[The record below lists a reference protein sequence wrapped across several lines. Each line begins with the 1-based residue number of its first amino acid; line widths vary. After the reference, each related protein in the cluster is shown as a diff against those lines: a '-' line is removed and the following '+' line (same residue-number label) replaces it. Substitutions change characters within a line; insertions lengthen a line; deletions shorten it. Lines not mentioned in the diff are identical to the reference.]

1 MANEEIKIKAYKGF
15 DSDMSC
21 RGYQY
26 EIGKE
31 YEMDGNIKCCE
42 RGFHACES
50 PLEVLSHYFLDDKGG
65 FKRFCEV
72 EQSGK
77 IDKSNEGT
85 KVASSKIKIKA
96 ELSFSDLIKL
106 GIEWVQEKTKLSKEN
121 NNEKDYARIGSSGY
135 SARIGSSGYYA
146 RIGSSGYY
154 AQIGSSGDYARI
166 GSSGDYARIGSSG
179 YYARIGSSGDY
190 AQIGSSGDYAQIG
203 SSGDSAR
210 IGSSGDS
217 ARIGSSGDYAQINS
231 TGDDSVV
238 CCAGKGAIAR
248 AKKGSWITLS
258 EWKYSDEKR
267 RYIPICV
274 KTEQVDGE
282 RIKEDTWY
290 KLEGGEFV
298 EAVID

>member
-31 YEMDGNIKCCE
+31 YEMDGNIECCE

-77 IDKSNEGT
+77 IDRSNKGT

-121 NNEKDYARIGSSGY
+121 NNEKDYAQIGSSGD
-135 SARIGSSGYYA
+135 
-146 RIGSSGYY
+146 Y

-166 GSSGDYARIGSSG
+166 GSSGDS
-179 YYARIGSSGDY
+179 ARIGSSGDY
-190 AQIGSSGDYAQIG
+190 ARIG

-210 IGSSGDS
+210 IGSSGYSAQIGSSGDS

>member
-31 YEMDGNIKCCE
+31 YEMDGNIECCE

-77 IDKSNEGT
+77 IDRSNKGT

-135 SARIGSSGYYA
+135 SARIGSSG
-146 RIGSSGYY
+146 
-154 AQIGSSGDYARI
+154 DYAK
-166 GSSGDYARIGSSG
+166 
-179 YYARIGSSGDY
+179 
-190 AQIGSSGDYAQIG
+190 IG
-203 SSGDSAR
+203 SSGDSAK
-210 IGSSGDS
+210 INATGEGSV
-217 ARIGSSGDYAQINS
+217 I
-231 TGDDSVV
+231 
-238 CCAGKGAIAR
+238 CCAGIDARAR

-258 EWKYSDEKR
+258 EWRYNKEKGR
-267 RYIPICV
+267 NVPVCV

-290 KLEGGEFV
+290 QLKDGEFV
-298 EAVID
+298 ECSID

>member
-31 YEMDGNIKCCE
+31 YEMDGNIECCE

-77 IDKSNEGT
+77 IDRSNKGT

-121 NNEKDYARIGSSGY
+121 NNEKDYAQIGSSGDSAQIGSSGDYARIGSSGY
-135 SARIGSSGYYA
+135 SARIGSSGY
-146 RIGSSGYY
+146 S
-154 AQIGSSGDYARI
+154 AQ
-166 GSSGDYARIGSSG
+166 
-179 YYARIGSSGDY
+179 
-190 AQIGSSGDYAQIG
+190 
-203 SSGDSAR
+203 

>member
-31 YEMDGNIKCCE
+31 YEMDGNIECCE

-77 IDKSNEGT
+77 IDRSNKGT

-135 SARIGSSGYYA
+135 SA
-146 RIGSSGYY
+146 
-154 AQIGSSGDYARI
+154 Q
-166 GSSGDYARIGSSG
+166 
-179 YYARIGSSGDY
+179 
-190 AQIGSSGDYAQIG
+190 
-203 SSGDSAR
+203 
-210 IGSSGDS
+210 
-217 ARIGSSGDYAQINS
+217 IGSSGDYAQINS

>member
-15 DSDMSC
+15 DNDMSC

-31 YEMDGNIKCCE
+31 YEMDGNIECCE

-50 PLEVLSHYFLDDKGG
+50 PLEVLSYYFLDDKGG

-77 IDKSNEGT
+77 IDKSNNDT

-106 GIEWVQEKTKLSKEN
+106 GIEWVQEKTKLSKGN
-121 NNEKDYARIGSSGY
+121 NNEKDS
-135 SARIGSSGYYA
+135 
-146 RIGSSGYY
+146 
-154 AQIGSSGDYARI
+154 AQIGSSGDF
-166 GSSGDYARIGSSG
+166 
-179 YYARIGSSGDY
+179 
-190 AQIGSSGDYAQIG
+190 
-203 SSGDSAR
+203 
-210 IGSSGDS
+210 
-217 ARIGSSGDYAQINS
+217 AQINS
-231 TGDDSVV
+231 TGDDSFV